1 MTRLPDIDLKLLR
14 VFRAIVDAGSIRNA
28 QNLLN
33 LSQSTLSTQLSELE
47 ARLGF
52 SLCQRGRKGFALTEE
67 GRKLLV
73 AMEDLFAA
81 ADIFR
86 HEVANISGALRGV
99 LRIGS
104 MDAMLQ
110 NEAWPLASVMGAFSR
125 SVPEASVNLALVPP
139 HQTEDYL
146 AQGKRDCVIGSF
158 PEKLPSLEFLPL
170 YQERNSLY
178 AHKDHPVHKL
188 AVTAFADLAAHPVL
202 LTPQELHRFPLLR
215 PDGHRR
221 DNPRLSPSDA
231 QMETHMIL
239 ICTGGFIGF
248 LPDYLAQSRPELKA
262 VRATVNLQYLSPIYM
277 AWLKGADRRILLRSF
292 IDHVARQRLI
302 EGDLTQSGAVQPFA
316 A

>member
-1 MTRLPDIDLKLLR
+1 MASVPDIDLKLLR

-73 AMEDLFAA
+73 AMDDLFAA

-110 NEAWPLASVMGAFSR
+110 NEAWPLAAVMGAFSR

-158 PEKLPSLEFLPL
+158 PEKFPSLEFLPL

-178 AHKDHPVHKL
+178 AHKEHPVHQL
-188 AVTAFADLAAHPVL
+188 MVTSFADLAAHP
-202 LTPQELHRFPLLR
+202 LLR
-215 PDGHRR
+215 PDGRRR
-221 DNPRLSPSDA
+221 DTLRPAPSDA

-302 EGDLTQSGAVQPFA
+302 EGELTQSGAVQPFKG
-316 A
+316 